1 MAPIRSVGEAV
12 RVVVIGSGG
21 LLGTAFR
28 NAVREFPEI
37 TEVLL
42 PGRREL
48 DVTEQ
53 VQVERYLESNRPD
66 VVINAAALMPADLC
80 ERHPEVAYG
89 IHALGARWVSRACAR
104 IGALP
109 IYISTD
115 FVFDG
120 IAGSPYSPDSATS
133 PLLTY
138 GVTKLAGEQ
147 ETRLGCPRHIV
158 ARTAA
163 LFGPTPR
170 SASARPCFIN
180 RILDMAHA
188 GKPLSVVDS
197 IVMSPTY
204 TVDLARMTLAL
215 ALDEVEAGIY
225 HVVNSGRATWYELAE
240 AAVELAGFRVPISRA
255 QPQQHVE
262 APRPASTP
270 LVGEL
275 PGRAGK
281 LQRPWRSALAEYVG
295 QPAATPLLVPN

>member
-1 MAPIRSVGEAV
+1 M

-28 NAVREFPEI
+28 TAVRQFPEV
-37 TEVLL
+37 TEVLF
-42 PGRREL
+42 PGRGEL
-48 DVTEQ
+48 DIAEQ

-66 VVINAAALMPADLC
+66 AVVNAAALMPADLC
-80 ERHPEVAYG
+80 ERHPEVAYRT
-89 IHALGARWVSRACAR
+89 HALGARWVSRTCAR

-120 IAGSPYSPDSATS
+120 NSGSPYGPDSPTS
-133 PLLTY
+133 PVLTY
-138 GVTKLAGEQ
+138 GVTKLAGEH
-147 ETRLGCPRHIV
+147 ETRLGSPRHIV
-158 ARTAA
+158 ARTAG

-170 SASARPCFIN
+170 SAGARPCFVG

-215 ALDEVEAGIY
+215 ALDEPASGTY
-225 HVVNSGRATWYELAE
+225 HVVNSGSASWYELAE
-240 AAVELAGFRVPISRA
+240 AAVQMVGFDVPITRA
-255 QPQQHVE
+255 RPQQHVD
-262 APRPASTP
+262 APRPTYTP

-275 PGRAGK
+275 PGWAGR
-281 LQRPWRSALAEYVG
+281 LQRPWRHALAEYVG
-295 QPAATPLLVPN
+295 RPAPVLVPQ